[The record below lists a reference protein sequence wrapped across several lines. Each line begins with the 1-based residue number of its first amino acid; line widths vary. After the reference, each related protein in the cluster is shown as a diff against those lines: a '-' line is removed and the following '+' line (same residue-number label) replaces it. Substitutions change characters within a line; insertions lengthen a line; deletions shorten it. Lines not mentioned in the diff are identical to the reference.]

1 VNSEPDES
9 AFRIRRANAADA
21 PRLARFLSAMF
32 ARTFGAQNRPAD
44 IAAYLAHAFGP
55 EQQSREL
62 AEEGTLFWIA
72 EDHPREMVGCAQ
84 LRVGSRSKHV
94 PDARQAELA
103 RVYADDRWHG
113 QGLGRALLDTCVEA
127 AREWKADVLWLG
139 VWERNSRAIAFYE
152 KNGFR
157 VVGDQ
162 PFQLGS
168 DRQRD
173 LVMARDLGAA

>member
-1 VNSEPDES
+1 MSTDRDES
-9 AFRIRRANAADA
+9 AFRIRRATAADA
-21 PRLARFLSAMF
+21 PSLARFLSAMF
-32 ARTFGAQNRPAD
+32 ARTFGAQNKPAD

-84 LRVGSRSKHV
+84 LKLGSHSKHV
-94 PDARQAELA
+94 GAARQAEIA
-103 RVYADDRWHG
+103 RVYADNRWHG
-113 QGLGRALLDTCVEA
+113 QGLGRALLDACVDA
-127 AREWKADVLWLG
+127 ALEWKADVLWLG

-157 VVGDQ
+157 AIGDQ

-173 LVMARDLGAA
+173 VVMARDLGAA